1 MIILQQLFILY
12 YSLIIYHISI
22 NLVYIYHSL
31 LIALQQYHHLYYF
44 ILDHDN
50 FLYLVFLLSQLKSW
64 LENYLNN
71 QIQINT
77 TIQLVQLNLYH
88 IISFKQFIFYHFLIL
103 DNVTILL
110 EYLYHYKLVTQLQ
123 SIYIHNHNQIIY
135 YLVSLELYH
144 VQHLI
149 QIQDVQEYFSFF
161 HHTIHQELVIYLIKD
176 NLLQYL
182 HFYF

>member
-1 MIILQQLFILY
+1 MIILQQQFILY
-12 YSLIIYHISI
+12 YSLIIYHDSI

-50 FLYLVFLLSQLKSW
+50 FLCLVFLLSQLKSW
-64 LENYLNN
+64 PENYLNN
-71 QIQINT
+71 QMQMDISIH
-77 TIQLVQLNLYH
+77 LVQLNLYH

-103 DNVTILL
+103 DNVTILWK
-110 EYLYHYKLVTQLQ
+110 YLYHYKPVTQLQ
-123 SIYIHNHNQIIY
+123 SIHNHNHNQIIY
-135 YLVSLELYH
+135 YLVSLEFNH
-144 VQHLI
+144 KQPVK